1 MLRNVFLGNFNKNDL
16 NRMDTAIKKAKDGL
30 EETNAALKERTDSIK
45 MKNRKELRAK
55 LKSKVGEKRD
65 KRMGF

>member
-45 MKNRKELRAK
+45 MKTRKELRAK